1 MRKKGNF
8 DVENKRKVR
17 RLGQLDPNAAASS
30 TFRACQ
36 LFSGVYTIH
45 DVQVELV
52 TSENI
57 YKKFSSVQLCSFQIA
72 GEEKLNV

>member
-1 MRKKGNF
+1 MIVRKKDNF

-45 DVQVELV
+45 DVQVELM
-52 TSENI
+52 TSENT
-57 YKKFSSVQLCSFQIA
+57 YKK
-72 GEEKLNV
+72 KLE

>member
-1 MRKKGNF
+1 MDNLFLTNQIWNDSEEEGNF

-36 LFSGVYTIH
+36 LFSGVNTLY
-45 DVQVELV
+45 DVQVELM
-52 TSENI
+52 TSEKN
-57 YKKFSSVQLCSFQIA
+57 
-72 GEEKLNV
+72 